1 MSWSVSKW
9 VLCSVT
15 HSSQRWNHL
24 CWGVSFFTL
33 QLLRIKTSRC
43 FRSASTTWIAIAYPS
58 EQTRR
63 TRVLCTC
70 VFLGKHLPYKENSE
84 PASSLKIVD
93 WKVRSRRRRRS
104 AFNTKEMLVVSA
116 FQKGYRINAGAT
128 RSVWRLRNASTAIA
142 PRKNTLKLFGKW
154 AVKQT
159 SFVR

>member
-33 QLLRIKTSRC
+33 QLLKTSRC
-43 FRSASTTWIAIAYPS
+43 FRSASTTWTAIAYPS

-84 PASSLKIVD
+84 PASSLKIVE
-93 WKVRSRRRRRS
+93 WKVRSRRRS

-116 FQKGYRINAGAT
+116 FQKGYRINAGGT

-142 PRKNTLKLFGKW
+142 LKKNTLKLFGKW